1 MALYLETERSMT
13 SQQKKI
19 QHLFLR
25 AGFGETPARINQLQ
39 NTSINTIVDD
49 LFTASK
55 QWKDIHYLPYP
66 LKENQEKKGVG
77 AGQFVKMI
85 LKSKQDMEEL
95 NTEWLFK
102 MTHTKAVLRE
112 KMTFFWHNHF
122 ATSVPFA
129 YLMQAQNNMLRSNA
143 LGRFGEI
150 LHAIAKDPAMI
161 LYLNNQQNKKGH
173 PNENFA
179 REVMELFTLGV
190 GNYTERD
197 IKEAARAFTGW
208 TVNTKGEFEFHAK
221 QHDDGEKEFLGRKG
235 NFNGEDI
242 LSILLEEKQT
252 AKYLVRKIYREFVN
266 PVVDSQRV
274 ALLAEEYLSSGYDTE
289 KLMRSIFTSEWFY
302 ADENIGVKISS
313 PVELIVRYKKLLA
326 LEFKKP
332 KNLLDVQKA
341 LGQVL
346 FFPPNVSGWK
356 GNTSWIDSASL
367 LIRLSIPQY
376 IVKGSAIE
384 LKAKPAFEENPE
396 EGVETIEND
405 KVESDW
411 KELISAFSTVEDEKL
426 QDALFESFIQCNPK
440 NINRDMLAAE
450 ADKPRIKRRIQTMAN
465 IMSLPEFQLI

>member
-1 MALYLETERSMT
+1 MISTT
-13 SQQKKI
+13 SHQKKI

-25 AGFGETPARINQLQ
+25 AGFGETPAKIQQLQ
-39 NTSINTIVDD
+39 NTSINSIVEDM
-49 LFTASK
+49 FTASK
-55 QWKDIHYLPYP
+55 QFKDINYLPYP
-66 LKENQEKKGVG
+66 LKENEEMKGLS
-77 AGQFVKMI
+77 AFKAVKMI
-85 LKSKQDMEEL
+85 LKSKQDLEEL
-95 NTEWLFK
+95 NGEWIFK
-102 MTHTKAVLRE
+102 MAYTKAALRE

-122 ATSVPFA
+122 ATSTPFA
-129 YLMQAQNNMLRSNA
+129 YLMQVQNNMLRQHA
-143 LGRFGEI
+143 LGRFGDM
-150 LHAIAKDPAMI
+150 LHAVAKDPAMI

-190 GNYTERD
+190 GHYTEKD

-208 TVNTKGEFEFHAK
+208 TVNAKGEYEFHPK
-221 QHDDGEKEFLGRKG
+221 QHDDGAKEFLGGKG

-242 LSILLEEKQT
+242 LNILLEEKQT
-252 AKYLVRKIYREFVN
+252 AKYLVTKIYRDFVN
-266 PVVDSQRV
+266 PVVDAKRV
-274 ALLAEEYLSSGYDTE
+274 DALADEYFASGYDTE

-302 ADENIGVKISS
+302 SDENIGVKISS
-313 PVELIVRYKKLLA
+313 PVELIVRYKKLLS

-332 KNLLDVQKA
+332 KNQLELQKA

-356 GNTSWIDSASL
+356 GNTSWIDSTSL

-376 IVKGSAIE
+376 IVKGTP
-384 LKAKPAFEENPE
+384 LKLKSKPHFEENPDE
-396 EGVETIEND
+396 VVKTIEND

-411 KELISAFSTVEDEKL
+411 NELLAAFSNVEDEKL
-426 QDALFESFIQCNPK
+426 HDALFESFIQCNPD
-440 NINRDMLAAE
+440 NINRDMLVAE